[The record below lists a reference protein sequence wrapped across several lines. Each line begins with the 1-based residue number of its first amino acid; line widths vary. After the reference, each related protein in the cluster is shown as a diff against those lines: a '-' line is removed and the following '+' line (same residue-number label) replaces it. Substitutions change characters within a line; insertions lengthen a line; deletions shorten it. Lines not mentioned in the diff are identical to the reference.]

1 MDRTMTTQRDW
12 HRGSA
17 EGSTPVAS
25 PPSLVPD
32 QLLAQ
37 RPAHGLLDPSLKT
50 IFDDLVEGV
59 LVIDIAG
66 HRIYSNPALN
76 DLIGGNACQPLATP
90 DPPAYIPLDQRQRYF
105 LALKGTSSLLTMEG
119 SGAASTWLELTTAG
133 RARVRT
139 RVTISS
145 FTGPRGWRFAVW
157 LINPELAQPATFKGV
172 GGSSA
177 YTGASAALD
186 GHFGWA
192 PLPAIDTLTR
202 REKDV
207 LQLLLDGRRVSSIAR
222 TLYLSPQT
230 VRNHLK
236 AIFRKLGA
244 HSQAELLD
252 NLRAAQ
258 EAAAPGAMRDAARSS
273 APTSP
278 VSRSTVPG
286 FM

>member
-1 MDRTMTTQRDW
+1 MSAQPDW
-12 HRGSA
+12 RRSPAGDSA
-17 EGSTPVAS
+17 LAAS
-25 PPSLVPD
+25 PPSLVSD
-32 QLLAQ
+32 QLLTQ

-59 LVIDIAG
+59 LVLDIAG

-76 DLIGGNACQPLATP
+76 DLVGGNACQPLATP
-90 DPPAYIPLDQRQRYF
+90 DPPVYVPLDQRQRYF
-105 LALKGTSSLLTMEG
+105 LALKGTSSLLTMDG
-119 SGAASTWLELTTAG
+119 SGAASTWLEITTAG
-133 RARVRT
+133 RARVRA

-157 LINPELAQPATFKGV
+157 LINPELAQPATVKSL
-172 GGSSA
+172 GGSGIYPGNPA
-177 YTGASAALD
+177 MLE
-186 GHFGWA
+186 GHFGWG
-192 PLPAIDTLTR
+192 PLPAIDTLTK

-258 EAAAPGAMRDAARSS
+258 EAVSPGAMRDATRPP